1 MKNILSRNEDGSI
14 DILDEYGY
22 TEYTV
27 KKDESGLIS
36 QLVKKLAEYEEFINT
51 QSFEE
56 AINSYFDIPNDTYA
70 YNLTRTK
77 EAFNLGTMTLE
88 DFEEFNEETAFD
100 LAEFIRK
107 QI

>member
-1 MKNILSRNEDGSI
+1 MKSILSRNEDGSI
-14 DILDEYGY
+14 DILNEYGY

-70 YNLTRTK
+70 YITRTK
-77 EAFNLGTMTLE
+77 EAFNVGTMTLD
-88 DFEEFNEETAFD
+88 DFEEFNEETSTD